1 MLEQDFEQRMRLGR
15 LFDMYGGLLTEKQ
28 QQCLK
33 YYFYDDLSL
42 TEIGE
47 ELGVSRQAV
56 HDLLKRVEQTL
67 EKNEII
73 FFNAFEKVINGKK
86 ISTSDK
92 VKIREYIM
100 ESHGNDIKA
109 LKECEFSKVLGELRS
124 PTPSEES
131 AS

>member
-67 EKNEII
+67 ERTSCSLDVYVSVIKCWLTNSRATLNEC
-73 FFNAFEKVINGKK
+73 V
-86 ISTSDK
+86 
-92 VKIREYIM
+92 V
-100 ESHGNDIKA
+100 
-109 LKECEFSKVLGELRS
+109 
-124 PTPSEES
+124 
-131 AS
+131 